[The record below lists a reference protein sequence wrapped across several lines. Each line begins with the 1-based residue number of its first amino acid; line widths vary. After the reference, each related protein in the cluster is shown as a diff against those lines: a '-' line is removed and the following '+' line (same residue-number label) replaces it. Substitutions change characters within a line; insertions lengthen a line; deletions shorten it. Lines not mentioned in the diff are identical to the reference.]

1 VPFVPSS
8 QKPLSGVVPFVGPPE
23 KTPVRGGVIW
33 AQPETGT
40 GDRDRTRW
48 PHLCARIRYYGPS
61 KRFLFQRTERKTP
74 GVPVFHREMQI
85 VGKQP
90 YRYIPAGMI
99 GRIRS
104 GICRIVAASFAS
116 LFSRFRLHASSCL
129 RQQRSNRRQSS
140 NYLSQDPMDREH
152 QETKPAYTHTAEE
165 AGL

>member
-1 VPFVPSS
+1 MLDPP
-8 QKPLSGVVPFVGPPE
+8 KNPGPVWCHLGP
-23 KTPVRGGVIW
+23 
-33 AQPETGT
+33 T
-40 GDRDRTRW
+40 GDRDRR
-48 PHLCARIRYYGPS
+48 PGPDPVAS
-61 KRFLFQRTERKTP
+61 PVCQDSVLRTFETFPFKEEKEKL
-74 GVPVFHREMQI
+74 PVFRSCLLREMQI